1 MQRSPAPRHTSSS
14 SSLPL
19 ALEEVARLIEA
30 DRSHALLCAHRA
42 AARRIQA
49 AERGRAARQRYVAV
63 QGSRRRPR
71 GMQRSSFTG
80 GQQHMDDMCTQISSS
95 AEFSIKAKLSAQ
107 ISAQHSTTP
116 GAMRSQISSSTQ
128 DIIKARMGAQIGAI
142 AQDSTTPG
150 AMRSQISSSTQ
161 DIIKAR
167 MGAQIGAIA
176 QDSTTPGAMRS
187 QISSST
193 QDIIKARMG
202 AQIGAIAQDST
213 IPGAM
218 RSEVSSSTQDIIKAR
233 MGAQIGAIA
242 QDSTIPGAM
251 RSEVSSS
258 TQDSTRERLRSQL
271 SSSAQDAQISS
282 EAQDSNRAKASIK
295 SGLLAQNNDTTQPIV
310 LLFAEKEM
318 PDLQDLVRPMTLEQ
332 HLAEHRECTQPRSQA
347 ELQQHARE
355 TAKWLQREQ
364 REKERLHSE
373 LEALHHA
380 KRREEERAV
389 ELQLQLECTHSDTSQ
404 QLAQVHA
411 LMAELAKMKEAT
423 DATQGW
429 LTELTETQATLGQEA
444 SCSVDG
450 PAEEL
455 QADIPLDGA
464 ELARPLPLCSPGS
477 SAQSPRAPP
486 IDGLPSLT
494 DRPPA
499 PSPVQTPSPRVQHDN
514 LLQLACRLSSIQT
527 HLREAEL
534 EAAIVVKQAVQ
545 GAPST
550 VSAGTP
556 IRGPLAVP
564 RLGTRERADLESV
577 SRCPPSVKPGSES
590 VLVRISP
597 TRAVLILAAG
607 WSTHGVSGLPPDERT
622 AIQPGL
628 GSSLDDSLCRK
639 PPIEASSFPISAPSG
654 PSCPESA
661 RTLPSC

>member
-107 ISAQHSTTP
+107 ISSAQHSTTP

-187 QISSST
+187 QI
-193 QDIIKARMG
+193 
-202 AQIGAIAQDST
+202 
-213 IPGAM
+213 
-218 RSEVSSSTQDIIKAR
+218 SSSTQDIIKAR